1 MDPEQAHDGP
11 GGRGAFDAGPR
22 ATAVAPENPDRWR
35 ALVVLSVAL
44 SMVVIDGTIVAVAIP
59 DIVAD
64 LGLGLSDAQWVS
76 ASYAVVLAGL
86 LLVAGRLGDR
96 LGRRRLLVAGVVL
109 FLLGSVLS
117 AAAGD
122 GGALIGGRLV
132 QGLGAA
138 AILPSTLSTVNA
150 TFRGK
155 DRAAAFGVWGA
166 VISGAAAI
174 GPLAGGWLTT
184 SFTWPWIF
192 LVNLPIGVA
201 VVVGAY
207 LWVPETRTPVT
218 APGLD
223 VGGLLLSALGFGA
236 LVFGLIEGQTLGW
249 WTPTADL
256 DVLGVTWPASAPVSP
271 VPVLLALGLVLLV
284 LFVLWE
290 RHRAR
295 IGRSA
300 LLDLS
305 LFGIPTFRW
314 GNVAATAVA
323 VGEFG
328 IIFVLPLF
336 LVNVLALSTLGAG
349 LVLAAMAIGAFVS
362 GASARHLAARVGAPL
377 VVVIGLVL
385 EVVGVAAVAL
395 VVTPTVSPWLLAGVL
410 VVYGIGLG
418 LASAQLTS
426 TTLAHVPPEESGQGS
441 ATQSTVR
448 QVGSAL
454 GTALVGTALAVLLA
468 STVPAA
474 LDGQGLP
481 EDQVT
486 QLADATSG
494 SAGNVISGLRA
505 EGTESELGDQGPA
518 VVEALS
524 EGFAD
529 ATRGSLLVAGVFL
542 LLGLAAATAVVR
554 ASRRPEAADDDPQ
567 A

>member
-1 MDPEQAHDGP
+1 MSAQDPGTEPVVDDRAH
-11 GGRGAFDAGPR
+11 A
-22 ATAVAPENPDRWR
+22 NRWR

-64 LGLGLSDAQWVS
+64 LGLSLGDAQWVS

-86 LLVAGRLGDR
+86 LLSAGRLGDR
-96 LGRRRLLVAGVVL
+96 LGRRRLLVVGVVL
-109 FLLGSVLS
+109 FLAGSLLS
-117 AAAGD
+117 AAADD
-122 GGALIGGRLV
+122 GGTLIGGRLV

-138 AILPSTLSTVNA
+138 AILPTTLSTVNA

-192 LVNLPIGVA
+192 LVNVPIGVA
-201 VVVGAY
+201 VVVGA
-207 LWVPETRTPVT
+207 LAWVPETRAPVT

-223 VGGLLLSALGFGA
+223 VEGLLLSGLGFGA

-249 WTPTADL
+249 WAPKADL
-256 DVLGVTWPASAPVSP
+256 TIGGFTWSASAPVSP

-284 LFVLWE
+284 AFVGWE
-290 RHRAR
+290 HHRAR
-295 IGRSA
+295 VGRSA
-300 LLDLS
+300 LLDLD
-305 LFGIPTFRW
+305 LFRIPTFRW

-336 LVNVLALSTLGAG
+336 LVNVLALSTMGAG
-349 LVLAAMAIGAFVS
+349 LVLAAMALGAFFS
-362 GASARHLAARVGAPL
+362 GASARHLAARVGAPS

-395 VVTPTVSPWLLAGVL
+395 VVTPAVSPWLLAGVL
-410 VVYGIGLG
+410 VVYGVGLG

-426 TTLAHVPPEESGQGS
+426 TTLAQVPPAQSGQGS

-454 GTALVGTALAVLLA
+454 GTALVGSALAVLLA

-474 LDGQGLP
+474 LAGQDLP
-481 EDQVT
+481 DEQVT
-486 QLADATSG
+486 QLADATSD
-494 SAGNVISGLRA
+494 SAGNVIPGLRA
-505 EGTESELGDQGPA
+505 TGTQGELGDRGLA
-518 VVEALS
+518 VVDALS
-524 EGFAD
+524 TGFAD

-542 LLGLAAATAVVR
+542 LLGLVAATAVVR
-554 ASRRPEAADDDPQ
+554 ASRRLGASGPRES
-567 A
+567 

>member
-1 MDPEQAHDGP
+1 MGTDPSSQPPVNHGQQDSESVD
-11 GGRGAFDAGPR
+11 
-22 ATAVAPENPDRWR
+22 DRTHANWWL

-59 DIVAD
+59 EIVAELD
-64 LGLGLSDAQWVS
+64 LGLSDAQWVS

-86 LLVAGRLGDR
+86 LLTAGRLGDR
-96 LGRRRLLVAGVVL
+96 LGRRMLLVLGVVA
-109 FLLGSVLS
+109 FLIGSLLS
-117 AAAGD
+117 AAAD
-122 GGALIGGRLV
+122 NGGALIVGRLV

-150 TFRGK
+150 TFRGR

-184 SFTWPWIF
+184 SFSWPWIF
-192 LVNLPIGVA
+192 LVNLPIGVL
-201 VVVGAY
+201 VVIGAF
-207 LWVPETRTPVT
+207 LWVPETRMTITV
-218 APGLD
+218 PGLD
-223 VGGLLLSALGFGA
+223 VDGLLLSALGFGA

-249 WTPTADL
+249 WEPKETLEVFGLTWSTA
-256 DVLGVTWPASAPVSP
+256 APVSP
-271 VPVLLALGLVLLV
+271 VPVLLALGLLLLVLLV
-284 LFVLWE
+284 MWE

-295 IGRSA
+295 VGRSA
-300 LLDLS
+300 LLDLA
-305 LFGIPTFRW
+305 LFEIPTFRW
-314 GNVAATAVA
+314 GNVAATTIA

-336 LVNVLALSTLGAG
+336 LVNVLALSTMGAG
-349 LVLAAMAIGAFVS
+349 LVLAAMAIGAFLS
-362 GASARHLAARVGAPL
+362 GASARHLAERVGAPL

-385 EVVGVAAVAL
+385 EVVGVAAVAFI
-395 VVTPTVSPWLLAGVL
+395 VTPSVSPWLLAAVL
-410 VVYGIGLG
+410 VVYGVGLG

-426 TTLAHVPPEESGQGS
+426 TTLAQVPPEQSGQGS

-454 GTALVGTALAVLLA
+454 GTALVGSALAVYLA

-474 LDGQGLP
+474 LDSQDLP
-481 EDQVT
+481 ESEVT

-505 EGTESELGDQGPA
+505 QGTDGPLGDQTPA
-518 VVEALS
+518 VVDALS
-524 EGFAD
+524 DGFAD
-529 ATRGSLLVAGVFL
+529 ATRAALLVAGVFL

-554 ASRRPEAADDDPQ
+554 ASRRLEPAIPEAERG
-567 A
+567 

>member
-1 MDPEQAHDGP
+1 MSTYPSSQPPEDHSQGASEPLVEDRAH
-11 GGRGAFDAGPR
+11 A
-22 ATAVAPENPDRWR
+22 NRWW

-59 DIVAD
+59 EIVAD
-64 LGLGLSDAQWVS
+64 LDLGLSDAQWVS

-86 LLVAGRLGDR
+86 LLTAGRLGDR
-96 LGRRRLLVAGVVL
+96 LGRRRLLVVGVVA
-109 FLLGSVLS
+109 FLIGSLLS
-117 AAAGD
+117 AAADD
-122 GGALIGGRLV
+122 GGTLIVGRLV

-184 SFTWPWIF
+184 SLSWPWIF
-192 LVNLPIGVA
+192 LINLPIGVL
-201 VVVGAY
+201 VVIGAF
-207 LWVPETRTPVT
+207 LWVPETRMTITV
-218 APGLD
+218 PGLD
-223 VGGLLLSALGFGA
+223 VDGLLLSALGFGA

-249 WTPTADL
+249 WEPKADL
-256 DVLGVTWPASAPVSP
+256 EVFGLTWSTSAPVSP
-271 VPVLLALGLVLLV
+271 VPVLLALGLLLLV

-295 IGRSA
+295 VGRSA
-300 LLDLS
+300 LLDLA

-314 GNVAATAVA
+314 GNVAATTIA

-349 LVLAAMAIGAFVS
+349 LVLAAMAIGAFMS
-362 GASARHLAARVGAPL
+362 GASARHLAERVGAPL

-385 EVVGVAAVAL
+385 EVVGVAAVAF
-395 VVTPTVSPWLLAGVL
+395 VVTPSVSPWLLAAVL
-410 VVYGIGLG
+410 VVYGVGLG

-426 TTLAHVPPEESGQGS
+426 TTLAQVPPEQSGQGS

-454 GTALVGTALAVLLA
+454 GTALVGSALAVFLA
-468 STVPAA
+468 ATVPAA
-474 LDGQGLP
+474 LDDQDLP
-481 EDQVT
+481 ESEVT
-486 QLADATSG
+486 QLTDATRE

-505 EGTESELGDQGPA
+505 QGTDAPLDDQTPA
-518 VVEALS
+518 VVDALS
-524 EGFAD
+524 DGFAD
-529 ATRGSLLVAGVFL
+529 ATRGALLVAGVFL
-542 LLGLAAATAVVR
+542 LLGLGAATAVVR
-554 ASRRPEAADDDPQ
+554 ASRRLEPARPEAERG
-567 A
+567 

>member
-1 MDPEQAHDGP
+1 MGAGTADDPTSGTAGDVEPAVDDRAH
-11 GGRGAFDAGPR
+11 AH
-22 ATAVAPENPDRWR
+22 RWR

-44 SMVVIDGTIVAVAIP
+44 SMVVIDGTIVAVAMP

-64 LGLGLSDAQWVS
+64 LSLGLSEAQWVS

-86 LLVAGRLGDR
+86 LLSAGRLGDR
-96 LGRRRLLVAGVVL
+96 LGRRRLLVVGVAA
-109 FLLGSVLS
+109 FLVGSLLS
-117 AAAGD
+117 AAADD
-122 GGALIGGRLV
+122 GGTLIGGRLV

-138 AILPSTLSTVNA
+138 AILPTTLSTVNA

-207 LWVPETRTPVT
+207 LWVPETRTTVT

-223 VGGLLLSALGFGA
+223 VDGLLLSGLGFGA

-249 WTPTADL
+249 WAPKTDFE
-256 DVLGVTWPASAPVSP
+256 VLGLTWPASAPVSP
-271 VPVLLALGLVLLV
+271 VPVLLALGVALLV
-284 LFVLWE
+284 LFVVWE

-295 IGRSA
+295 VGRSA
-300 LLDLS
+300 LLDLR
-305 LFGIPTFRW
+305 LFRIATFRW

-336 LVNVLALSTLGAG
+336 LVNVLALSTMGAG
-349 LVLAAMAIGAFVS
+349 LVLAAMAIGAFLS

-385 EVVGVAAVAL
+385 EVVGVVAVAL
-395 VVTPTVSPWLLAGVL
+395 VVTPTVSPWLLALVL
-410 VVYGIGLG
+410 VVYGVGLG

-426 TTLAHVPPEESGQGS
+426 TTLAQVPPAESGQGS

-454 GTALVGTALAVLLA
+454 GTALVGTALAVLL
-468 STVPAA
+468 STTVPAS

-481 EDQVT
+481 DAQVT

-505 EGTESELGDQGPA
+505 QGTDGKLGDQGPA
-518 VVEALS
+518 VVDALS
-524 EGFAD
+524 LGFAD

-542 LLGLAAATAVVR
+542 LLGLAASLAVVR
-554 ASRRPEAADDDPQ
+554 ASRRLGDVGADG
-567 A
+567 

>member
-1 MDPEQAHDGP
+1 MDADLTRAGSADPGDGGP
-11 GGRGAFDAGPR
+11 AGDDR
-22 ATAVAPENPDRWR
+22 AYANRWR

-86 LLVAGRLGDR
+86 LLSAGRLGDR
-96 LGRRRLLVAGVVL
+96 IGRRLLLVVGVAL
-109 FLLGSVLS
+109 FLAGSVMS
-117 AAAGD
+117 AAADD
-122 GGALIGGRLV
+122 GGTLIGGRLV

-138 AILPSTLSTVNA
+138 AILPTTLSTVNA

-201 VVVGAY
+201 VVVGAL
-207 LWVPETRTPVT
+207 LWVPETRTKVDV
-218 APGLD
+218 PGLD
-223 VGGLLLSALGFGA
+223 IDGLLLSALGFGA

-249 WTPTADL
+249 WAPKTDFQ
-256 DVLGVTWPASAPVSP
+256 VLGMTWPATAPVSP
-271 VPVLLALGLVLLV
+271 VPVLLALGLGLLV
-284 LFVLWE
+284 LFVVWE

-295 IGRSA
+295 VGRSA
-300 LLDLS
+300 LLDLD
-305 LFGIPTFRW
+305 LFRIPTFRW

-336 LVNVLALSTLGAG
+336 LVNVLALSTMGAG
-349 LVLAAMAIGAFVS
+349 LVLAAMAIGAFLS

-395 VVTPTVSPWLLAGVL
+395 VVTPDVSPWLLAVVL
-410 VVYGIGLG
+410 VVYGVGLG

-426 TTLAHVPPEESGQGS
+426 TTLAQVPPAQSGQGS

-468 STVPAA
+468 TTVPAS

-481 EDQVT
+481 DEQVT
-486 QLADATSG
+486 QLADATAG
-494 SAGNVISGLRA
+494 SAGNVITGLRDQ
-505 EGTESELGDQGPA
+505 GTAGELGEQGPA
-518 VVEALS
+518 VVDALS
-524 EGFAD
+524 QGFAD

-542 LLGLAAATAVVR
+542 VAGLVAATAVVR
-554 ASRRPEAADDDPQ
+554 ASRRLEGAGTGQ
-567 A
+567 G

>member
-1 MDPEQAHDGP
+1 MSADEPEPAVDQRAH
-11 GGRGAFDAGPR
+11 A
-22 ATAVAPENPDRWR
+22 NRWA

-44 SMVVIDGTIVAVAIP
+44 SMVVIDGTIVAVALP

-64 LGLGLSDAQWVS
+64 LDLGLSDAQWVS

-86 LLVAGRLGDR
+86 LLSAGRLGDR
-96 LGRRRLLVAGVVL
+96 LGRRRLLVIGVVA
-109 FLLGSVLS
+109 FLVGSLLS
-117 AAAGD
+117 AAADD
-122 GGALIGGRLV
+122 GGTLIGGRLV

-150 TFRGK
+150 TFRGT

-192 LVNLPIGVA
+192 LVNLPIGVG
-201 VVVGAY
+201 VVVCAY
-207 LWVPETRTPVT
+207 LWVPETRAHVT

-223 VGGLLLSALGFGA
+223 VDGLLLSGLGFGA
-236 LVFGLIEGQTLGW
+236 LVFGLIEGQSLGW
-249 WTPTADL
+249 WAPKTDL
-256 DVLGVTWPASAPVSP
+256 TVGGFTWSTSAPVSP
-271 VPVLLALGLVLLV
+271 VPVLLALAVVLLV
-284 LFVLWE
+284 TFVLWE

-300 LLDLS
+300 LLDLD
-305 LFGIPTFRW
+305 LFRIPTFRW

-336 LVNVLALSTLGAG
+336 LVNVLALSTMGAG

-385 EVVGVAAVAL
+385 EVVGVVAVAL
-395 VVTPTVSPWLLAGVL
+395 VVTPSVSPWLLAGVL
-410 VVYGIGLG
+410 VVYGVGLG

-426 TTLAHVPPEESGQGS
+426 TTLAQVPPAQSGQGS

-454 GTALVGTALAVLLA
+454 GTALVGSALAVLIA
-468 STVPAA
+468 STVPTA
-474 LDGQGLP
+474 LSGQGLP
-481 EDQVT
+481 DDQVT
-486 QLADATSG
+486 RLTDATSG
-494 SAGNVISGLRA
+494 SAGNVITGLRA
-505 EGTESELGDQGPA
+505 QGTSGELGDQGPA
-518 VVEALS
+518 VVDALS
-524 EGFAD
+524 TGFAD

-542 LLGLAAATAVVR
+542 LLGLVAATAVVR
-554 ASRRPEAADDDPQ
+554 ASRRLDADAPREP
-567 A
+567 